1 VQRINWPTVIVSA
14 LVSLV
19 VTGGVATADQLIGT
33 RDIKR
38 GAVNYQRLSPGVQ
51 KLIKARASNGQNG
64 IDGDPGSDGSNGV
77 NGANGATGAKGA
89 TGATG
94 AAGNNGQDGATG
106 ATGAAGATGQTGD
119 KGATGETGEKGDT
132 GDTGATGATGPTGND
147 GIDGEI
153 GATGA
158 TGDAGQTGS
167 TGTTGAT
174 GSTGSTGAAA
184 NESHV
189 VTAAAPLGWLLAP
202 YGDNSTVDGRGPEN
216 DGNHGTLDYVTPPAA
231 PALNGAQTLLGT
243 KALRFNYDTASSRS
257 MVAYLPFRQ
266 TRINELTGL
275 QYSSLVTS
283 RNLGDAPGTQ
293 DVGIQIELLG
303 STRTAGGNGYG
314 TLVFDPGTN
323 GAVPNSTIWHRN
335 NPLAGQVYFT
345 RPLISGN
352 CSISA
357 PCSWAQFV
365 SENPNAIIQTIKLRT
380 GVNADTGWTGFE
392 GYVDNVTLGYGT
404 ATNFDLGG

>member
-1 VQRINWPTVIVSA
+1 MKRINWPTVIVSA

-19 VTGGVATADQLIGT
+19 VTGGVATADNFVRT

-38 GAVNYQRLSPGVQ
+38 GAVTYNRLSPGVQ
-51 KLIKARASNGQNG
+51 RLVRNKVQPINGTN
-64 IDGDPGSDGSNGV
+64 GSN
-77 NGANGATGAKGA
+77 
-89 TGATG
+89 
-94 AAGNNGQDGATG
+94 
-106 ATGAAGATGQTGD
+106 GAAGANGSNGSNGTNGS
-119 KGATGETGEKGDT
+119 
-132 GDTGATGATGPTGND
+132 TGATGATGNTGETGASGATGATGVTGNT
-147 GIDGEI
+147 GATGEI

-158 TGDAGQTGS
+158 TGPSGDAGVAGEI
-167 TGTTGAT
+167 GPTGAT
-174 GSTGSTGAAA
+174 GNDGATGNTGANGATGQTGQTGQTGA
-184 NESHV
+184 TGAPATASHI
-189 VTAAAPLGWLLAP
+189 VTADAPLGWLLAP
-202 YGDNSTVDGRGPEN
+202 YGDNSTVDGRGPDT
-216 DGNHGTLDYVTPPAA
+216 DGNHGTLNYATPPAA
-231 PALNGAQTLLGT
+231 PAYQGAETVLGS
-243 KALRFNYDTASSRS
+243 KALHFAHDSGSSKS
-257 MVAYLPFRQ
+257 IVAYLPFRQ
-266 TRINELTGL
+266 TRINELTDL

-293 DVGIQIELLG
+293 DIGIQIELLG

-323 GAVPNSTIWHRN
+323 GAVPFSTIWHRN
-335 NPLAGQVYFT
+335 NPISGQVYFT
-345 RPLISGN
+345 RPLVSGN

-404 ATNFDLGG
+404 AINYDLGG